1 MTKYIVKRILLVI
14 PTLLIVTIVTFAL
27 IQLIPGGPAYQL
39 LGINATIEQ
48 VNEINRQL
56 GLDKPVVEQYATW
69 IRNIFRGDLGRS
81 IFFREPVTDLIRQ
94 RIPQTL
100 ELTFTALVIS
110 LLLGIPAGVLA
121 AINQG
126 RIADQSILAVAMIG
140 VAMPEF
146 WLGMVLI
153 TAFAVPIAWF
163 PTGGYEPLSAGFV
176 PWLQHIILPAL
187 SLGFIFTA
195 VTARMTRSSMLDVLN
210 QDYIKTARAKG
221 QFENKVLTRHA
232 LRNAMIPVMT
242 VIGIS
247 ISSMIGGVV
256 VIEEIFSIPG
266 MGRLLVGAI
275 SKRDYPLIQGC
286 ILVIACIVIFVNL
299 FVDIMYK
306 VLNPKISLDS

>member
-1 MTKYIVKRILLVI
+1 MIKYIIKRILLI
-14 PTLLIVTIVTFAL
+14 LPTLFIVTVITFAL

-39 LGINATIEQ
+39 LGINATMEQ
-48 VNEINRQL
+48 VNEINQKL
-56 GLDKPVVEQYATW
+56 GLDKPLLEQYGVW
-69 IRNIFRGDLGRS
+69 IGNILKGDLGTS
-81 IFFREPVTDLIRQ
+81 FFFRESVSSLIAQ

-121 AINQG
+121 AIHQG
-126 RIADQSILAVAMIG
+126 KLADQAILAVAMVG

-146 WLGMVLI
+146 WLGMALI
-153 TAFAVPIAWF
+153 TLFAVPIAWL
-163 PTGGYEPLSAGFV
+163 PTGGYTSLAEGFV
-176 PWLQHIILPAL
+176 PWLQHILLPAL

-195 VTARMTRSSMLDVLN
+195 VTARMTRSSMLDVLH

-221 QFENKVLTRHA
+221 QFEKKVLSRHA
-232 LRNAMIPVMT
+232 LRNAMIPIMT

-256 VIEEIFSIPG
+256 IIEEIFSIPG
-266 MGRLLVGAI
+266 MGRLLIGAI

-299 FVDIMYK
+299 LVDILYK
-306 VLNPKISLDS
+306 VLDPKISLDS